1 MTSNFL
7 ADIAE
12 DYKQLYETRE
22 NYDVII
28 YAGEKPNAEEI
39 HAHSLVLRTRSA
51 YFRGALASSWAAKD
65 KDSGCFI
72 FNKPNISSTVFEFI
86 LKYLY
91 CGEIILRNQDR
102 ETILELLVA
111 SDEFGLTK
119 LIDYVQQYFGENIKT
134 HLSQN
139 PIDILHLVAQHDA
152 FNEIRKLSLETIGT
166 NPDILFNSNKY
177 LSLNED
183 VLILI
188 LKHDELEMEE
198 SEIWERLIKWG
209 IAQNTSLKDDV
220 TEFDQDDFELLEK
233 TLQKCIQYIRFHE
246 IRMPDFY
253 HKVLPYM
260 PILPNNLFNDILRC
274 YMVPNSVPLYN
285 VFPSR
290 NVNSILINKS
300 HTLLFASW
308 IDKKNNDHYKD
319 KPPYKF
325 VLLFRGSR
333 DGFQNNLFHEKCDQK
348 GATIVVAKIQNS
360 NQLVGGYTPVDWD
373 TSGQNK
379 SSTDSFIFSLSDLT
393 NLSNANLGRISSS
406 YYSYAIYCDKSCGPY
421 FGNGN
426 LHFNRNC
433 INVSDNGYYSNV
445 GIPNGS
451 QIEDYEVFQVIK
463 K

>member
-209 IAQNTSLKDDV
+209 IAQNTELKDDV

-308 IDKKNNDHYKD
+308 IDKKNNGHYK
-319 KPPYKF
+319 KKLPY
-325 VLLFRGSR
+325 
-333 DGFQNNLFHEKCDQK
+333 
-348 GATIVVAKIQNS
+348 
-360 NQLVGGYTPVDWD
+360 
-373 TSGQNK
+373 
-379 SSTDSFIFSLSDLT
+379 
-393 NLSNANLGRISSS
+393 SS
-406 YYSYAIYCDKSCGPY
+406 YGPY

-426 LHFNRNC
+426 LHFNGNFVNFNGNGYHP
-433 INVSDNGYYSNV
+433 NVSISN
-445 GIPNGS
+445 NS

-463 K
+463 SRSRFLH